1 MDIQLLKQLGNI
13 DQIAGIRE
21 ARLLHGR
28 GEGMEIAEFYNA
40 AGLRFTVLPDR
51 NLDLLDLSYK
61 GVNFSFQSKNGPVN
75 GNSFRSEDGEFCE
88 QWPAG
93 MLVTCGLDNVGG
105 ELRADANYPA
115 HGRISSI
122 PAKHYGTE
130 TKWQGDNYVLR
141 AFGETHQSKV
151 FGHHLC
157 VERTIQT
164 GLYDKK
170 LILHD
175 KLTNFE
181 AEDTPYMLLYHI
193 NFGYPI
199 VRSDSQIKIS
209 KHVRHDVAELC
220 DDFEHMS
227 APIDGIDEE
236 LYLFTDL
243 GDKACGVIYNEALE
257 LGAYVAYDTKN
268 LPNMLEWKRMK
279 SHDYVAA
286 LEPCNTFCID
296 RQTAIKESKI
306 AVLPAYSSIDNEIE
320 IGILDGLSEI
330 RSFISQL

>member
-51 NLDLLDLSYK
+51 NLDLMELSYK
-61 GVNFSFQSKNGPVN
+61 GMNFAFQSKNGPVN
-75 GNSFRSEDGEFCE
+75 GLSFRSEDGEFCD

-105 ELRADANYPA
+105 ELHADANYPT
-115 HGRISSI
+115 HGRISST
-122 PAKHYGTE
+122 PAKHFGVQTE
-130 TKWQGDNYVLR
+130 WQGGDYILR
-141 AFGETHQSKV
+141 AHGETHQSKL
-151 FGHHLC
+151 FGSHIC
-157 VERTIQT
+157 VERTIET
-164 GLYDKK
+164 GLFDKK
-170 LILHD
+170 LRLHD
-175 KLTNFE
+175 KLTNLE
-181 AEDTPYMLLYHI
+181 AEDAPYMLLYHI

-199 VRSDSQIKIS
+199 VRSDSLVKIS
-209 KHVRHDVAELC
+209 KHVKHHIAPLC
-220 DDFEHMS
+220 DDHEHLS
-227 APIDGIDEE
+227 EPIDGRDEE

-243 GDKACGVIYNEALE
+243 GDNACGVIYNEKLE

-279 SHDYVAA
+279 SHDYVVAI
-286 LEPCNTFCID
+286 EPCNTFCID
-296 RQTAIKESKI
+296 RQTAIRENKI
-306 AVLPAYSSIDNEIE
+306 AVLPAYTSVENDVE

-330 RSFISQL
+330 RSFIAQL